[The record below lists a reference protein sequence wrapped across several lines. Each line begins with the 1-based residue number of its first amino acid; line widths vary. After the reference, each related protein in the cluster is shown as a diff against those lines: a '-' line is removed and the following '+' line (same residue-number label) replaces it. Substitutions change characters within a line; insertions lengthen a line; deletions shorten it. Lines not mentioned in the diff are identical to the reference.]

1 MQLCSHR
8 QGIAL
13 LRVTRNDMTVTALP
27 VCALVQSCK
36 SSEFCPALDLKR
48 LHLQDMQCFQPYPSQ
63 PTSHV
68 IPFSPKS
75 IWSLSRST
83 SPLDCLFSAWFRTSK
98 WSFSPIG
105 IDPRH
110 KIILTIKWF
119 WISSVVIRNTWRDL
133 VWEEKYYRRRLLV
146 EPMSG
151 HLCGGE

>member
-1 MQLCSHR
+1 MVTPTNRQPGEYRAICLFESLKKEKKKGRDLQLCSHR

-13 LRVTRNDMTVTALP
+13 LRVTRNDMTATALP

-110 KIILTIKWF
+110 KIILTIK
-119 WISSVVIRNTWRDL
+119 
-133 VWEEKYYRRRLLV
+133 
-146 EPMSG
+146 
-151 HLCGGE
+151 